1 MVRVGLVTCAVVF
14 TVMLFIPMP
23 LRKGEA
29 IHAPQDLTQEV
40 GTARVVARH
49 PIAAFASIEPDR
61 RVEVPAPPLPQTD
74 DLLSPIIVSAPPV
87 VAAEAA
93 SDAAPAAKPGP
104 KSLPPRE
111 PDFYRVTSAKA
122 ALRAG
127 PSSENRKLA
136 TLRAGDTVDVLTS
149 FDGKWYFVRLA
160 DGQTEGYLEQSDV
173 ARADPAAVSLGQ

>member
-49 PIAAFASIEPDR
+49 PIAAFTSIEPDR
-61 RVEVPAPPLPQTD
+61 RIEVPAPPLPGTA
-74 DLLSPIIVSAPPV
+74 DLLSPVIVSAPPV
-87 VAAEAA
+87 VAP
-93 SDAAPAAKPGP
+93 DAPAPASQPESKAMP
-104 KSLPPRE
+104 SRE
-111 PDFYRVTSAKA
+111 PDYYRVISAKA

-127 PSSENRKLA
+127 PSGDTRKLA
-136 TLRAGDTVDVLTS
+136 VLGAGDTVDVLTS

-173 ARADPAAVSLGQ
+173 AKADTAAASLGQ

>member
-87 VAAEAA
+87 VAPDAA
-93 SDAAPAAKPGP
+93 SAAKPGP

-111 PDFYRVTSAKA
+111 PDYYRVASAKA

-173 ARADPAAVSLGQ
+173 VRADPTAVSLGQ

>member
-49 PIAAFASIEPDR
+49 PIAAFTSIEPDR
-61 RVEVPAPPLPQTD
+61 RIEVPAPPLPETA
-74 DLLSPIIVSAPPV
+74 DLLSPVIVSGPPV
-87 VAAEAA
+87 VAP
-93 SDAAPAAKPGP
+93 DAHAPASQPEPKAMPG
-104 KSLPPRE
+104 RE

-127 PSSENRKLA
+127 PSGDTRKLA
-136 TLRAGDTVDVLTS
+136 VLGAGDTVDVLTS

-173 ARADPAAVSLGQ
+173 ARADTAAVSLGQ